1 VGCTA
6 RPSATPLA
14 SSAEAGSE
22 VRADRRAPA
31 DGSTESPA
39 GPEPVAEGD
48 AQEVAPVV
56 AGPPAPPPSG
66 PASFLVLGKGQT
78 LTRRLALELSFD
90 MSVDDDG
97 QAMSV
102 HVSGHGDQE
111 VRFQVLSTE
120 GGVPSELELF
130 YVRDHMSME
139 AMGHREEEPQPN
151 YGNRYFAVVKGK
163 SVEVRSAG
171 GKKLT
176 EEELDTARTDAQELF
191 TMQAAMAAASAK
203 SKGMAVAPDA
213 VVPEELLRSLASD
226 DDQVK
231 ITNRK
236 GAFRSF
242 QKLASGETSAL
253 ADVSFDLSFDDD
265 ELTLS
270 GSMKGTAVLG
280 TSPWRALDVKV
291 EGPVT
296 LHGKDPEDGVEMKGG
311 GRVRLGVTYVY

>member
-1 VGCTA
+1 VAPRRVRTREHPPAA
-6 RPSATPLA
+6 R
-14 SSAEAGSE
+14 
-22 VRADRRAPA
+22 R
-31 DGSTESPA
+31 SPPE
-39 GPEPVAEGD
+39 GTEPVTDEG
-48 AQEVAPVV
+48 APKGVALAA

-66 PASFLVLGKGQT
+66 PASFLVLTKGQT
-78 LTRRLALELSFD
+78 VTRRLALKLSFD

-102 HVSGHGDQE
+102 HVSGQGDQE

-120 GGVPSELELF
+120 GGVASELELF
-130 YVRDHMSME
+130 YVRDHMAME
-139 AMGHREEEPQPN
+139 AMGHREEEAQPN
-151 YGNRYFAVVKGK
+151 YGNRYYAVAKGK

-171 GKKLT
+171 GKSLSD
-176 EEELDTARTDAQELF
+176 EELDTARADAQELF
-191 TMQAAMAAASAK
+191 TMQASMAAASAK
-203 SKGMAVAPDA
+203 AQGMTVAPA
-213 VVPEELLRSLASD
+213 SSVPDELLRSLASD

-253 ADVSFDLSFDDD
+253 ADVSFDLSFVDD

-311 GRVRLGVTYVY
+311 GRVRLDVSYVY